1 MLLVAIDL
9 DGFPFTWSAS
19 PPRAPQF
26 RTLAPRPILHRLP
39 PIEPSYLIAEN
50 ST

>member
-19 PPRAPQF
+19 PPRAPQISD
-26 RTLAPRPILHRLP
+26 AC
-39 PIEPSYLIAEN
+39 AAAN
-50 ST
+50 SA